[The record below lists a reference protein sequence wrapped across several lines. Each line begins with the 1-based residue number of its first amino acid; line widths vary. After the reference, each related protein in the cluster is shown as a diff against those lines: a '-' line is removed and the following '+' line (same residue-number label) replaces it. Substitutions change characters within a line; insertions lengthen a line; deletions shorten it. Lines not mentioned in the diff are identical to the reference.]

1 MKLFR
6 FREGLERTEK
16 RGWVEGKLSAGDF
29 TF

>member
-6 FREGLERTEK
+6 FREGLERTEE